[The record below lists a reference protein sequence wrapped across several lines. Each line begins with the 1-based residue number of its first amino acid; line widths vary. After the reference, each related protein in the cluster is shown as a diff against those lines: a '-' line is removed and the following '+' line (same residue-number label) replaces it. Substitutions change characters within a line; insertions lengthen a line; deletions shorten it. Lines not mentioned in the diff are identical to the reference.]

1 MRDINTFLVFKD
13 TNAEEKELVIAT
25 AEEWNAILEKNRTLP
40 REERRFFIENV
51 IKESDYTDTM
61 YIETTKEKYDK
72 WHSQA
77 VSQYEKD
84 QYGKDFIFIST
95 EQPSR
100 DNPEITVGDTISD
113 GFDLEASAVD
123 SILME
128 ELRVALQNWREWAVE
143 LFDYWRVGKYRT
155 CSKELIQKYG
165 ISYVTI
171 AKRKNRFEAFVKI
184 FFSKGLRLR
193 EKNLRYRYA
202 GINQISSTGG

>member
-84 QYGKDFIFIST
+84 QYGNDFIFIST
-95 EQPSR
+95 EQP
-100 DNPEITVGDTISD
+100 
-113 GFDLEASAVD
+113 
-123 SILME
+123 
-128 ELRVALQNWREWAVE
+128 
-143 LFDYWRVGKYRT
+143 
-155 CSKELIQKYG
+155 
-165 ISYVTI
+165 
-171 AKRKNRFEAFVKI
+171 
-184 FFSKGLRLR
+184 
-193 EKNLRYRYA
+193 
-202 GINQISSTGG
+202 

>member
-113 GFDLEASAVD
+113 GFDLESAVLD
-123 SILME
+123 EVLME

-171 AKRKNRFEAFVKI
+171 AKRKKRFETFVKNFI
-184 FFSKGLRLR
+184 
-193 EKNLRYRYA
+193 
-202 GINQISSTGG
+202 Q